1 MAWLPSIRPPGGALS
16 LVLDSQITLVA
27 ALRLLAAFCVSV
39 WLLGCGATPAHTQ
52 DWAQTTRSG
61 QRVFRL
67 CRRHPHVPPDARY
80 WYDLGDGTLRTTR
93 KPLEEL
99 LESRAVKVLFIYDP
113 HAPPESRRL
122 LGLAYQDLP
131 CDKPPPP
138 KPPPPEKIAAKE
150 REGERKKDET
160 RKDEQPK
167 PKPIARSPERC
178 PEPGQA
184 RRRGG
189 TGART
194 CARTLVHTSERSRQA
209 SFPIAR
215 APERCPEPGQARRR
229 GGTGARTCARMLVH
243 TSERSRQA
251 SFRRAEAP
259 PAPRPV
265 PPPAPKDPSE
275 VNPGE
280 VWQYETWSQTPE
292 ETALLE
298 RAQEC
303 LTGACHARHKNFQPK
318 GGTKPAGRH
327 NGPSLSTGSG
337 SGGGASAPRPA
348 PKTTVKTTTKPVP
361 AKSNGG
367 AAGQAGGKARL
378 PPRGTPERRA
388 IETARSKGV
397 DAKQAQ
403 ELADIRAGGRGS
415 GVWTDQELAE
425 IRQSGKFPEDV
436 RWHHDPTVA
445 NRPDLAADPSV
456 VRPVRGGTQGHLR
469 AHGGDFRKP

>member
-1 MAWLPSIRPPGGALS
+1 MFVGAVLRFFRLWLPV
-16 LVLDSQITLVA
+16 LV
-27 ALRLLAAFCVSV
+27 AFCVST

-67 CRRHPHVPPDARY
+67 CRRHPHVAPDARY
-80 WYDLGDGTLRTTR
+80 WYDLGDRTLRTTR

-131 CDKPPPP
+131 CDNPPPP

-150 REGERKKDET
+150 REDERKKDEQP
-160 RKDEQPK
+160 KPK

-184 RRRGG
+184 RRRGS

-229 GGTGARTCARMLVH
+229 GDTGARTCARTLVH

-337 SGGGASAPRPA
+337 SGGGASAPKHAVQPA
-348 PKTTVKTTTKPVP
+348 PKPAAPPAPAPRPKTTVKTTTKPV
-361 AKSNGG
+361 AKPNGA
-367 AAGQAGGKARL
+367 AAGQAG
-378 PPRGTPERRA
+378 
-388 IETARSKGV
+388 S
-397 DAKQAQ
+397 
-403 ELADIRAGGRGS
+403 GS
-415 GVWTDQELAE
+415 
-425 IRQSGKFPEDV
+425 
-436 RWHHDPTVA
+436 
-445 NRPDLAADPSV
+445 AADP
-456 VRPVRGGTQGHLR
+456 PPQAKPKRGGENPAAARGREVHKEFKKKVKEKKGEGWR
-469 AHGGDFRKP
+469 AEERIDVEGGTYIRPDAVTPKGNPIELKPNTPSGRDAGKRQIKKYEEVLKKKGRVIYYDP